1 MTFGIIIHYGLYS
14 YYGYD
19 DIQSAKKRRVQNGSE
34 WYYGR
39 LIDDNDFRPIS
50 GQSFTKKY
58 HKENF
63 GNIDYFHN
71 INKIVNDEDKIRSWV
86 LFAKENKASYIIL
99 TLKHHDGVCLW
110 NTKTDSRKSELDI
123 CKVFSDECK
132 KENIDFGFYYSWFE
146 FGKPFTVEYFK
157 KYCIPQLSEILT
169 YNPKYLWFDGDW
181 KITQKSIIKE
191 IKNMII
197 DMKQKGIIINDRIGV
212 KDNDYSL
219 CDYRVFSDRYIPKEK
234 LDTKWQHVNTIGYSW
249 GYNKQQSNKDYK
261 TGEQIYVLYK
271 KVKDLGGD
279 FLINIGPDEN
289 GDIIENEM
297 KAIEYLE
304 SKVNLYP

>member
-14 YYGYD
+14 YYAYD
-19 DIQSAKKRRVQNGSE
+19 DIQSAKRRSVQNGSE

-39 LIDDNDFRPIS
+39 LIDNNDFRPIS
-50 GQSFTKKY
+50 GESFTKKY

-63 GNIDYFHN
+63 NDIDYFDN
-71 INKIVNDEDKIRSWV
+71 MDKIVNDEDKIRSWIE
-86 LFAKENKASYIIL
+86 FAKENNASYIIL
-99 TLKHHDGVCLW
+99 TSKHHDGVCLW
-110 NTKTDSRKSELDI
+110 DTQTDSRKSELDI

-132 KENIDFGFYYSWFE
+132 KENIDFGLYYSWFE
-146 FGKPFTVEYFK
+146 FGKPFTVDYFK
-157 KYCIPQLSEILT
+157 KYCIPQLKEILS
-169 YNPKYLWFDGDW
+169 YKPKYLWFDGDW

-191 IKNMII
+191 IKNMTI
-197 DMKQKGIIINDRIGV
+197 DMKQKGIIINDRIGI
-212 KDNDYSL
+212 KDEDYSL

-234 LDTKWQHVNTIGYSW
+234 MDTRWQHVNTIGYSW

-261 TGEQIYVLYK
+261 TGEQIYALYK

-289 GDIIENEM
+289 GNIVENEM
-297 KAIEYLE
+297 KAIEYLA